1 MAGLS
6 VLGFEGVL
14 GRKGRT
20 PLGPGRI
27 SPVGSIDKSK
37 FALFKPLSLDVIF
50 HDCKISDHTQGN
62 IDAFA
67 R

>member
-1 MAGLS
+1 MRT
-6 VLGFEGVL
+6 LGGDGFRLTE
-14 GRKGRT
+14 
-20 PLGPGRI
+20 P
-27 SPVGSIDKSK
+27 IDKSK

-50 HDCKISDHTQGN
+50 HDCKISGDHKGN